1 MAELHVVS
9 LCTGNAARSVMAG
22 VLLEEHVPGLTVTTS
37 GTHVIEGMPM
47 SWRTRD
53 AIVGLGL
60 EVPVHRSRQA
70 TVHEL
75 DRADLV
81 IALACEHVAWMRR
94 VHPLAAPR
102 TATLKRLARD
112 LPSGSEPLGERVASL
127 DLANVVL
134 EPWEDVIDPAGGDV
148 DVFHETAREIQALI
162 HTLAPRLA

>member
-1 MAELHVVS
+1 VEVVS

-22 VLLEEHVPGLTVTTS
+22 VLLKEHVPGLVVTTS

-53 AIVGLGL
+53 AIEGLGL
-60 EVPVHRSRQA
+60 EVPLHRSRQA
-70 TVHEL
+70 TVEEL

-94 VHPLAAPR
+94 VHPRAAPR

-112 LPSGSEPLGERVASL
+112 LPSGPEPFAERVESL
-127 DLANVVL
+127 HLEDIAL

-148 DVFHETAREIQALI
+148 DVFHETAREIESLI
-162 HTLAPRLA
+162 HSLAPRLASG